1 MDYIDYLKEDSFNKK
16 KSCEFSQ
23 LGWEGSPQILT
34 FSQLFFASSN
44 SSKSLKG
51 VEYRPILG
59 TLMVIWLECSDT
71 VWTVKAQLIHVR
83 NSRQ

>member
-1 MDYIDYLKEDSFNKK
+1 MDYIDYLRGFIQQK

-23 LGWEGSPQILT
+23 LGWEGSPQNFDIFT
-34 FSQLFFASSN
+34 TFFASSN

>member
-16 KSCEFSQ
+16 KVVNFHNW
-23 LGWEGSPQILT
+23 GGRDHPKILT